1 MDLNIL
7 HALAKRGK
15 YRSLHNAVPEEMV
28 DATTKNLLLWFGRY
42 FDTYPDAEAIEWSSF
57 ETMLSLDKSVKVESM
72 ILYRHIIKS
81 LSESNV
87 PQEVLNAVSSQL
99 EELMFTGKAQALLLR
114 HANGE
119 DIDIT
124 FELQLLSAQTRSR
137 METVAEAAWADKD
150 ILEYLEQGLEDGGFS
165 LISFPELDAN
175 LKGLRGGMNVA
186 VAAPTDKGKSS
197 FFARIAVDI
206 ASQAKASHPDQ
217 PLLYIVNE
225 GTAAALT
232 PRIYQTALG
241 LKHNEMYKLA
251 RDGTL
256 EAKYC
261 EVVGRRDAIRL
272 VDAHGLTVGQIMR
285 LIEQH
290 NPHTVIT
297 DMTGRM
303 RAGNSKMND
312 INQLEEVW
320 NTMREMAAIYNFLHI
335 GSVQVSSEGFDQ
347 LYPPVSA
354 LQNSKTGIQTTLDL
368 MLMIGAILD
377 PAHEFTRGIST
388 PKNKLARTGSP
399 AYLKIPMTFYPEL
412 NQWM

>member
-7 HALAKRGK
+7 HALASRGK
-15 YRSLHNAVPEEMV
+15 YRALSKAVPEEMI

-42 FDTYPDAEAIEWSSF
+42 FETYPDSDSIEWGSL
-57 ETMLSLDKSVKVESM
+57 ETMVSLDPSVKIDNMV
-72 ILYRHIIKS
+72 LYRHIIKQLQDTTIS
-81 LSESNV
+81 
-87 PQEVLNAVSSQL
+87 PEVINAVSSQL
-99 EELMFTGKAQALLLR
+99 EELMFTGKANALLTK

-165 LISFPELDAN
+165 LLSFPELNVN

-206 ASQAKASHPDQ
+206 ATQAKVSHPNQ

-225 GTAAALT
+225 GTASSLT

-241 LKHNEMYKLA
+241 LNNNDMYKMA
-251 RDGTL
+251 REGTL
-256 EAKYC
+256 EPAYC
-261 EVVGRRDAIRL
+261 KVVGRRDSIRL
-272 VDAHGLTVGQIMR
+272 VDAHGLTIGQIMR
-285 LIEQH
+285 LIESH

-297 DMTGRM
+297 DMTGRI

-312 INQLEEVW
+312 INQLEEIW

-335 GSVQVSSEGFDQ
+335 GSVQVSAEGFDQ

-377 PAHEFTRGIST
+377 PQHEFTRGIST

-399 AYLKIPMTFYPEL
+399 AYLKIPMTFHPQL
-412 NQWM
+412 NLWR